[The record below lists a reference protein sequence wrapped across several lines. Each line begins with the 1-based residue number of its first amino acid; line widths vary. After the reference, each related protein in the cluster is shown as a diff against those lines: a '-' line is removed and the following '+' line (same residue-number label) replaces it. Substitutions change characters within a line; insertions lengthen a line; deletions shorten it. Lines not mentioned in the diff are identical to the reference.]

1 MGSKHT
7 KGRNFEQDV
16 GKLLLEIDGECPDFG
31 EMTTSTG
38 RLGQQTNI
46 QLDCISKNFGVEC
59 KARKNIPNWL
69 EEPWEQ
75 IQDKADDYGKS
86 PLLAIKANYT
96 EPMYCITEST
106 LRKLLNND

>member
-31 EMTTSTG
+31 EMCTSTG
-38 RLGQQTNI
+38 RLGQQTNL
-46 QLDCISKNFGVEC
+46 QVDVMSNQFAVEC

-69 EEPWEQ
+69 EEPWSQ
-75 IQDKADDYGKS
+75 IQQKADEYNKDEI
-86 PLLAIKANYT
+86 LCIKANYV

-106 LRKLLNND
+106 LRKLLED